1 MTYTIKG
8 YELVI
13 GCEIHAQVASKS
25 KLFSRA
31 ATEFGAA
38 QNSQVSLVDVAMP
51 GMLPTINEE
60 CVKQVVKTGLGINAK
75 INLKSIFDRKNYF
88 YPDLPQGY
96 QISQYLDPIVGEGE
110 VEIELED
117 GGRKVIRVERIHLE
131 QDAGKS
137 IHDQHPTMSLI
148 DLNRSGVALMEIV
161 SKPDMNSPA
170 EAAEY
175 VKTIR
180 SIVRALGT
188 SDGDMEKGNL
198 RCDANVSVRKIGE
211 TKLGTRCEIKNL
223 NSMRNIARAIEFEAA
238 RQVEILENGGKI
250 DQETRL
256 FDALTGET
264 RVMRSKEDAM
274 DYRYFPDPDLP
285 PLVLSQEFVDEIKKS
300 LPELPQARKERYMRD
315 LGLTEYDAGV
325 LTADEEISAYF
336 EQLIQKHDPRLCVTW
351 LTVELFGRMNKLGIN
366 FENLR
371 TSSKSFTPSRDS
383 LAKSA
388 SDKLFPDNCISEKKF
403 SSQLGQENSRSGAKD
418 SEQVLKVPAA
428 NLIGLLDLIKSGEI
442 SGKIAK
448 DVLDVMVESGK
459 TAAQIVEAKG
469 LKQVSDSGAIEK
481 IIKEVIAANA
491 AQFEKYLAGDEK
503 LHGFFVGQVMKA
515 SKGQA
520 NPGMVNELLRT
531 YAKAASYS

>member
-1 MTYTIKG
+1 MTYTIQGKNNT
-8 YELVI
+8 YEIVI
-13 GCEIHAQVASKS
+13 GCEIHAQVASHS

-31 ATEFGAA
+31 STGFGAA
-38 QNSQVSLVDVAMP
+38 QNSHVSLVDAAMP

-60 CVKQVVKTGLGINAK
+60 CVKQAVKTGLGIGAK

-96 QISQYLDPIVGEGE
+96 QISQFLDPIVGEGA
-110 VEIELED
+110 VEITLED
-117 GGRKVIRVERIHLE
+117 GSKKTIRVERIHLE

-161 SKPDMNSPA
+161 SKPDMASPY

-198 RCDANVSVRKIGE
+198 RCDANVSVRKVGKQ
-211 TKLGTRCEIKNL
+211 TLGTRCEIKNL

-238 RQVEILENGGKI
+238 RQVEIIENGGKI

-256 FDALTGET
+256 FDAITGET
-264 RVMRSKEDAM
+264 RTMRSKEDAM

-300 LPELPQARKERYMRD
+300 LPELPQARKERYIRD

-336 EQLIQKHDPRLCVTW
+336 EQLIQKHEPRLCVTW

-366 FENLR
+366 FENL
-371 TSSKSFTPSRDS
+371 
-383 LAKSA
+383 
-388 SDKLFPDNCISEKKF
+388 
-403 SSQLGQENSRSGAKD
+403 
-418 SEQVLKVPAA
+418 KVSAA
-428 NLIGLLDLIKSGEI
+428 NLVGLLDLIKSGEI

-448 DVLDVMVESGK
+448 DVLDLMMESGDSASSIVES
-459 TAAQIVEAKG
+459 KG
-469 LKQVSDSGAIEK
+469 LKQVSDSAAIEK
-481 IIKEVIAANA
+481 IINEVISSNA
-491 AQFEKYLAGDEK
+491 DQFAKYVAGDEK
-503 LHGFFVGQVMKA
+503 LHGFFVGQTLKA

-520 NPGMVNELLRT
+520 NPSMVNELLR
-531 YAKAASYS
+531 KIKESKK